1 MDYPNKYFHKIWG
14 QSHEQF
20 FRKCAAS
27 AQKIRE
33 RWKFNE
39 VWPNRNQIWESPN
52 HNSNKFV
59 QNAWEVYG
67 QSKPRIGWKFN
78 EVWPRVNQVC
88 GTPNEYFHETFVLK
102 RAESTWSIKG
112 HEMTEIQWTVTKSPW
127 GLRTPLIRI
136 FTKIEVNTMISMSRN
151 VQKLNAWMTAR
162 QFKAFLWCGWWLQ

>member
-27 AQKIRE
+27 AQKIRG

-67 QSKPRIGWKFN
+67 QSKARIGWKFN

-88 GTPNEYFHETFVLK
+88 GTPNEYFHQVCPETRRKYMVYQ
-102 RAESTWSIKG
+102 RPWNDRNSVNCD
-112 HEMTEIQWTVTKSPW
+112 QKSMRSEDPTNKNFYQDW
-127 GLRTPLIRI
+127 G
-136 FTKIEVNTMISMSRN
+136 KYHDQY
-151 VQKLNAWMTAR
+151 VQKCTETKCMNDRTSI
-162 QFKAFLWCGWWLQ
+162 